1 MRQRSRV
8 LLLLLVITLLC
19 GVLFMM
25 RPDGLLAPYLS
36 IYDEP
41 DEPSEPSQ
49 DGPVSDGPDTPS
61 EPDDPDVLPEL
72 PPERPSEPDVPTTPT
87 EPSTPTVPTVPSEP
101 NTPEPPEPSVEPTVP
116 PVRPSEPEKPVN
128 PLPSYD
134 YPIDVSAY
142 LPAISYRYD
151 SILLVNKTHPLGPSF
166 SPGIV
171 TKLPSSLT
179 LYKKDV
185 QLEITAAS
193 AVEAMLL
200 CMRADGITN
209 TFVTSGYRS
218 YQYQAS
224 LQNSYVRDEKSR
236 NPSLTQ
242 AEALAIV
249 RTYSA
254 APGSSEHQS
263 GLCVDLMTTSKSN
276 LDETFEST
284 AAFAW
289 LQKNAAQFGFILR
302 YPKGKEAITGYTY
315 EPWHYRFVGRDAA
328 IEITEAG
335 LTLEEYLTK

>member
-1 MRQRSRV
+1 MRQKSQV
-8 LLLLLVITLLC
+8 LPLLLVIALLC
-19 GVLFMM
+19 GVLYMM

-36 IYDEP
+36 MYQPDDPPEPPSQSGPSQEDPSQNDPSANVPSQNDPLPGAPDEP
-41 DEPSEPSQ
+41 DTS
-49 DGPVSDGPDTPS
+49 T
-61 EPDDPDVLPEL
+61 LPEL
-72 PPERPSEPDVPTTPT
+72 PPERPSDPSTPT
-87 EPSTPTVPTVPSEP
+87 EPDTPSTPSVDPPS
-101 NTPEPPEPSVEPTVP
+101 TPDEPTRP
-116 PVRPSEPEKPVN
+116 ETPVT
-128 PLPSYD
+128 PLPDYD
-134 YPIDVSAY
+134 YPMDITAY

-151 SILLVNKTHPLGPSF
+151 SILLVNKTHPLGSAF

-171 TKLPSSLT
+171 TKLPTALT
-179 LYKKDV
+179 LYGKEV

-193 AVEAMLL
+193 ALEAMLL

-209 TFVTSGYRS
+209 TYVTSGYRP
-218 YQYQAS
+218 YQYQVT
-224 LQNSYVRDEKSR
+224 LQNTYVRQEMKN

-263 GLCVDLMTTSKSN
+263 GLCVDLMTTGMTELN
-276 LDETFEST
+276 VTFENT

-289 LQKNAAQFGFILR
+289 LQKNAAHFGFILR
-302 YPKGKEAITGYTY
+302 YPQGKESITGYTY

-335 LTLEEYLTK
+335 LTLEEYLSK